1 MSTTT
6 TPIPAHRSGAGAVDL
21 RGRFEP
27 SREQLRVAAAMFG
40 AAPEEVTSVV
50 VPVVM
55 SGTDPRPE
63 HPGGYWLADRGR
75 QDGVYGFPAAR
86 RAAEEAASAHLRRD
100 GRHGLAGWV
109 SIRPD
114 GTWAPL
120 DGA

>member
-1 MSTTT
+1 MSATTT
-6 TPIPAHRSGAGAVDL
+6 YLPGPGDNDL
-21 RGRFEP
+21 RGRFQP
-27 SREQLRVAAAMFG
+27 SREQLRVAAAMFR
-40 AAPEEVTSVV
+40 ASPEDVTSVV

-55 SGTDPRPE
+55 SEADPRPE

-75 QDGVYGFPAAR
+75 RDGAYGFPAAR
-86 RAAEEAASAHLRRD
+86 RAAEAAASAHLLRA

-114 GTWAPL
+114 GTWSAL